1 MGSHSVARFFIS
13 AAHYDDMRFF
23 LFGKYLILVP
33 FAGGE
38 RRRNFS
44 RDHRVSKEMI
54 NGPRFNCQSKPS
66 SGPVTEE
73 VIKRV
78 GS

>member
-44 RDHRVSKEMI
+44 RDHKVSREMI
-54 NGPRFNCQSKPS
+54 NGP
-66 SGPVTEE
+66 
-73 VIKRV
+73 
-78 GS
+78 